1 MMNKIVNAEFIA
13 PDIKLFKIKAPYIAE
28 KRKPGQFVVLRV
40 HELGERIPI
49 TIADADINDG
59 TITIIVQGIGKTTK
73 HLNKLEA
80 GDHIHDLAGPL
91 GKPSHIDKFGRVV
104 CISGGVGTAEALPIA
119 KALKEAGNEV
129 ISIIGARTRDLII
142 TEKEMADRTDEV
154 IITTDDGSY
163 GKKGFVTHALQ
174 ELLDQGKKVDF
185 ILAIGPLPM
194 MKSVSEMTRPL
205 NIPTMVSLNSIMI
218 DATGMC
224 GGCRATVGGKT
235 VFVCVD
241 GPEFD
246 GHQVDFSVLE
256 NRQKIYIDEEKTS
269 LKKFEEECRLGKEI
283 KKVKI

>member
-13 PDIKLFKIKAPYIAE
+13 PDIKLFRIKAPYIAE

-80 GDHIHDLAGPL
+80 GDYIHDLAGPL
-91 GKPSHIDKFGRVV
+91 GKPTHIEKFGRVV

-129 ISIIGARTRDLII
+129 ISIIGARTRDLVI

-174 ELLDQGKKVDF
+174 ELLDEGKKVDF

-194 MKSVSEMTRPL
+194 MKAVSEMTRPL
-205 NIPTMVSLNSIMI
+205 KITTMVSLNSIMI